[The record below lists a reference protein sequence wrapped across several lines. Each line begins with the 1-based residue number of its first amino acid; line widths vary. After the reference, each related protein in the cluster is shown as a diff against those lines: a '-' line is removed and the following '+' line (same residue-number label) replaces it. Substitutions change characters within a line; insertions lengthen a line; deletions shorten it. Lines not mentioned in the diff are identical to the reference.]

1 MYSVMIKQT
10 QIRSSHSSWVQYG
23 FIKSCFPEEPW
34 SPTLINTISDQLWEF
49 WAMKQKKG
57 IRLVM
62 LSHLVKEDELE
73 MQISTY
79 FEFQMSNCQGQGQRN
94 ELVDWTWLSV
104 ALFKYWPWFSMV
116 KREKAISYRGRTNPG
131 LLNKVWN
138 TLYKSSSVW
147 ILSKTWLLFF
157 AQKWTSRK
165 RTKVF
170 LWFVRKM

>member
-1 MYSVMIKQT
+1 MCSVMIKQT
-10 QIRSSHSSWVQYG
+10 QVRSSHSSWVQYG

-34 SPTLINTISDQLWEF
+34 SPTLINTISDLLWEF
-49 WAMKQKKG
+49 CAMKQKKG
-57 IRLVM
+57 IRLVI
-62 LSHLVKEDELE
+62 LSHLVKEDELV
-73 MQISTY
+73 MQISTC
-79 FEFQMSNCQGQGQRN
+79 FEFQISNFQGQGQRN

-104 ALFKYWPWFSMV
+104 ALFNYWPWFSMV
-116 KREKAISYRGRTNPG
+116 KREKAISYRGRTNSG

-170 LWFVRKM
+170 LWVVRKM

>member
-49 WAMKQKKG
+49 WVMKQKKG
-57 IRLVM
+57 FVWSFWAM
-62 LSHLVKEDELE
+62 LSKKMLK
-73 MQISTY
+73 MQISTC
-79 FEFQMSNCQGQGQRN
+79 FEFQTSNFQGQGQRN
-94 ELVDWTWLSV
+94 ELVDWTLLSV
-104 ALFKYWPWFSMV
+104 ALFNYWPWFSMV

-131 LLNKVWN
+131 VLNKVWN

-157 AQKWTSRK
+157 AQKWTSLK

-170 LWFVRKM
+170 LWEVRKM